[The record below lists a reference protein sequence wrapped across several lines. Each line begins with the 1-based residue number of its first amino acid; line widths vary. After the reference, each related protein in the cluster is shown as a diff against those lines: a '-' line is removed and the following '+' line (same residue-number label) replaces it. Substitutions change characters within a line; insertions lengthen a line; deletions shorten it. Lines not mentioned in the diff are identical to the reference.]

1 MISHSF
7 AVWHDKGN
15 IVVMELG
22 PLNLHMGNE
31 ARRGE
36 DLQINFDDMGMPNVR
51 LHLHTRPLS
60 LP

>member
-1 MISHSF
+1 M
-7 AVWHDKGN
+7 
-15 IVVMELG
+15 VMEVG